1 MLGERAY
8 SERGW
13 IIIKGLVKQR
23 KSPQSSTYFCCFFA
37 IEKTSQGEMSIVGFP
52 VVPNNEYLNTCTCVH
67 PVSVLHL
74 PAPREGRRGCGTG
87 VPHLNPGP
95 VRIRRAP
102 TSRCLTP
109 REAQGFHVRP
119 SYLGFAVCPRVR
131 SDEFK

>member
-1 MLGERAY
+1 
-8 SERGW
+8 
-13 IIIKGLVKQR
+13 
-23 KSPQSSTYFCCFFA
+23 
-37 IEKTSQGEMSIVGFP
+37 MSIVGFP

-74 PAPREGRRGCGTG
+74 LAPREGRRGCGTG

-109 REAQGFHVRP
+109 REAQGFRVRP
-119 SYLGFAVCPRVR
+119 SYLGFAAVPESDLMSSNDSLSKCVVVAAVESMLAISDVR
-131 SDEFK
+131 MNLEVFYKCCIGSFSAE